1 MKLKALILVLTVL
14 AAAIFA
20 GGCYKEL
27 ALRDFSKAGQQTLD
41 GWHLIPFGDQKFTK
55 AGLALGKATF
65 SVPLL
70 MGEEFNLRLELDAK
84 LEGAELNEFG
94 ICLSQEKVYLSNLG
108 NNIIIRTQSAAGS
121 SSYEVFSVNFVV
133 KSSTFASGQE
143 ILPGFKLNGKNVI
156 TLWKKDAQFGWTV
169 NGKKSG
175 PYNLPSDFQDGLYIH
190 FNINTAP
197 ASEEAITIS
206 RIRVTGPQDSATG
219 W

>member
-1 MKLKALILVLTVL
+1 MKLKALIIALVILT
-14 AAAIFA
+14 AAAFA

-27 ALRDFSKAGQQTLD
+27 ALRDFSKPGQQTLD

-55 AGLALGKATF
+55 DGLALGKATF

-70 MGEEFNLRLELDAK
+70 MGEEFNLRLEMDTK
-84 LEGAELNEFG
+84 LEGVDLNELG

-108 NNIIIRTQSAAGS
+108 NNIIIRTQSASGS
-121 SSYEVFSVNFVV
+121 SSYEAFSVNFVV
-133 KSSTFASGQE
+133 KSRTFASGQE
-143 ILPGFKLNGKNVI
+143 LLPGLKLNGKNVI
-156 TLWKKDAQFGWTV
+156 TLWKKGGEFGWTA

-175 PYNLPSDFQDGLYIH
+175 PFDLPSDFQGGLYIH

-206 RIRVTGPQDSATG
+206 RIRVTGPKDSAAG